1 MTTINEEEFRRLC
14 EEVRRESPAILDG
27 AVDTAERTR
36 RLLAALLARV
46 CLHLGIDLEKQTAE
60 LNDRD
65 GFALLQTI
73 EEHMQPEFSYGPIL
87 DRSLLSGL

>member
-1 MTTINEEEFRRLC
+1 MRTINEQEFRRYC
-14 EEVRRESPAILDG
+14 EEVRREAPAILDG

-36 RLLAALLARV
+36 RLLAALLTRV
-46 CLHLGIDLEKQTAE
+46 CVHLGLDLEKQTAE

-65 GFALLQTI
+65 GFALLQTV
-73 EEHMQPEFSYGPIL
+73 EEHMEPEFSYGAIL